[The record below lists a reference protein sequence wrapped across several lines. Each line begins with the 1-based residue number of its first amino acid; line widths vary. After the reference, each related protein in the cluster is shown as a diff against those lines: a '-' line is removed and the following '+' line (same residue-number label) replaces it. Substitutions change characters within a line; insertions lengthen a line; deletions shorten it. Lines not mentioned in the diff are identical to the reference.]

1 MSATTLPYGRD
12 TATVFTE
19 RGARIAHGRIVS
31 GKRLLGEA
39 CMRRLITERGTLL
52 DDPNYGFPLINL
64 LGRAQSRAG
73 RAAIAGLI
81 RLELMKD
88 ERVQSVDVVATFD
101 ESAKPIIRLDLD
113 ITVTGVETGPFS
125 LVLSVDEVNVRVLS
139 LPEGA

>member
-19 RGARIAHGRIVS
+19 RGARLAYGRIVS

-64 LGRAQSRAG
+64 LNRGQTRAG

-88 ERVQSVDVVATFD
+88 ERVQSVDVIATFD

-113 ITVTGVETGPFS
+113 ITVTGVDTGPFS

-139 LPEGA
+139 LPEAA